1 MKYPITVQKVEKS
14 RLGEVELTN
23 LVFGKTFT
31 DHCFIAD
38 YFDGAWQNCRIEPYG
53 NLPMAPSIYTL
64 HYGQGVFEGLKA
76 VKNAA
81 GDPLLFRPKDNWN
94 RINYSGHRMAL
105 PIVPEEIFMN
115 GLKQLITLDK
125 NWIPEEEGSALYIR
139 PFTYANEELIGI
151 RPTEHFRFMIIC
163 SPVSKYYST
172 PVKIKVADKY
182 VRAFHGGTGDAKAIG
197 NYGATMQPMLEAKQ
211 EGFDQVLWM
220 DGLHFNYVQEIG
232 SMNVFFQI
240 GHEFITPNLDG
251 CILAGVT
258 RDSVIKLLQK
268 NGYSITERPI
278 DIEEIVTA
286 YNNGTLN
293 DAFGTGTAASIAPI
307 HSFGYKGQVLT
318 VKPIEQR
325 AISAAIKAEL
335 DGIKHGLLPDV
346 FNWIMP
352 A

>member
-1 MKYPITVQKVEKS
+1 
-14 RLGEVELTN
+14 
-23 LVFGKTFT
+23 
-31 DHCFIAD
+31 
-38 YFDGAWQNCRIEPYG
+38 
-53 NLPMAPSIYTL
+53 
-64 HYGQGVFEGLKA
+64 
-76 VKNAA
+76 
-81 GDPLLFRPKDNWN
+81 
-94 RINYSGHRMAL
+94 MAL

-220 DGLHFNYVQEIG
+220 DGLHFKYVQEIG